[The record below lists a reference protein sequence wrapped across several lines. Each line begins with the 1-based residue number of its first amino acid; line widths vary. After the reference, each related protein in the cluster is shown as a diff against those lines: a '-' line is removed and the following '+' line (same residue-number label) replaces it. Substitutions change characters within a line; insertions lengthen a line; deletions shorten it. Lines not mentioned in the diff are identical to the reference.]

1 MEGLSISYVA
11 FGNRHVFV
19 VLQVSFMEAEHV
31 FAVQAEDVFDVFSVQ
46 CIHHHTS
53 PQYLWLVHCSQSPL
67 HFGHSS
73 AQGGIFVSVILPPP
87 ANMRAVQCSR
97 SRQY

>member
-73 AQGGIFVSVILPPP
+73 AQGGIFVSVILHPPL
-87 ANMRAVQCSR
+87 RHRVLHICSER
-97 SRQY
+97 